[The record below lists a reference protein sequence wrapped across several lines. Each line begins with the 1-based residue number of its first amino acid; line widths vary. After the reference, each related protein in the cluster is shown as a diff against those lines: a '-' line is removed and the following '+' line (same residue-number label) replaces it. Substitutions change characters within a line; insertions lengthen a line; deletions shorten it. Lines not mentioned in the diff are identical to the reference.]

1 MARLLARHRARC
13 RWDGPVSF
21 TRYDEK
27 GWRAIFCTTGI
38 EHSPTSATG
47 ASWGAR
53 RGVLCSWWHGKRW
66 DDPVQMAR
74 PRILLVGGHPLLAA
88 MFTEHLHRGDCY
100 ELESVQ
106 YCDDA
111 LEVLQGRPFDLVLV
125 LSLHVP
131 WRRWPRSYSPARHI
145 N

>member
-1 MARLLARHRARC
+1 
-13 RWDGPVSF
+13 
-21 TRYDEK
+21 
-27 GWRAIFCTTGI
+27 
-38 EHSPTSATG
+38 
-47 ASWGAR
+47 
-53 RGVLCSWWHGKRW
+53 
-66 DDPVQMAR
+66 
-74 PRILLVGGHPLLAA
+74 

-145 N
+145 NLTNAILFLKHMRTLHSPPPVILVSGSPLAEVEQEALANGAFAFIHKPFDLAELDRFVQLALESRKGNR